1 MAQQR
6 RVTTCTSLKACRKQR
21 QRLEYDIN
29 SDVPFDLTNS
39 LEPGWP
45 QLTELSF
52 PSGEVQSERLAKC
65 WQSNYHEAAIFL
77 EEGENNDKL
86 DFHPCSREALPAY
99 LVVHNVLFYC
109 LDLLSATV
117 LMALALME
125 PPAVPGLGVP
135 VALHVS
141 VEILA
146 LSVVA
151 VELCMK
157 LRWMG
162 LKPFFTHKRTV
173 FKLSILLLMLLE
185 AMVVAARQ
193 ATHFRI
199 LRALRPI
206 FLIDNHYLG
215 GVRRLTRQ
223 ILQSLPPVFDMLVIL
238 FFFMTLFAILG
249 EYHMYICTHCGCVF
263 MACNQCMTWNTQVS
277 LKRFYCMTFVLDSSA
292 LLHPH

>member
-1 MAQQR
+1 MPLLGPLLPMR
-6 RVTTCTSLKACRKQR
+6 TSLVRYKA
-21 QRLEYDIN
+21 N
-29 SDVPFDLTNS
+29 
-39 LEPGWP
+39 G
-45 QLTELSF
+45 
-52 PSGEVQSERLAKC
+52 LAKC

-125 PPAVPGLGVP
+125 PPAVPDLSVP

-141 VEILA
+141 VELLA

-173 FKLSILLLMLLE
+173 FKLSILLLMLIE
-185 AMVVAARQ
+185 ALVVAARQ

-223 ILQSLPPVFDMLVIL
+223 ILQSLPPVVDMLVIL
-238 FFFMTLFAILG
+238 FFFMTVFAILG
-249 EYHMYICTHCGCVF
+249 YHIFSFVD
-263 MACNQCMTWNTQVS
+263 NQPYFSTLYDS
-277 LKRFYCMTFVLDSSA
+277 LVNLFRTVDNIQL
-292 LLHPH
+292 P